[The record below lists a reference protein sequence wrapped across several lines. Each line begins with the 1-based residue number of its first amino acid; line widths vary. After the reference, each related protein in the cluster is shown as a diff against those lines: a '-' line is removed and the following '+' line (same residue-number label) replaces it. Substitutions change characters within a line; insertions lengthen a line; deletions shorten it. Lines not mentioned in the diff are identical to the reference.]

1 MARRQGVN
9 MGDIG
14 GIEPVEDIE
23 EEDNLGGGLNDSQL
37 GNAGYSDGE
46 NNDRND
52 GNEASDEDLMN
63 DLGGA
68 DDDAPNLVDMD

>member
-1 MARRQGVN
+1 M
-9 MGDIG
+9 
-14 GIEPVEDIE
+14 
-23 EEDNLGGGLNDSQL
+23 